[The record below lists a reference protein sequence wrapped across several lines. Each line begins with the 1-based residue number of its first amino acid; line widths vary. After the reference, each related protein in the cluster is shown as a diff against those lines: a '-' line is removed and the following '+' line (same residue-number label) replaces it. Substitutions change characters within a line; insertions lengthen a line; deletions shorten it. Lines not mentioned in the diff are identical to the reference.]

1 MPIRREGGTGGGDR
15 GAVRLA
21 LAEHERGLLADLA
34 GQLAGLLEG
43 GDLRD
48 GAVARLLPSAYP
60 DDAEADAEFRRWT
73 SGDVTARKLD
83 GARTVAE
90 LLATDEGEGVV
101 LDDDQQQVLLR
112 TLTDLRLVLGQRLGV
127 TADGF
132 VDSDDEH
139 ELVLRD
145 VFDWLGWVQ
154 ESLLQAITGG
164 TPDDGD

>member
-1 MPIRREGGTGGGDR
+1 MKPIRREGGTGEGEG

-21 LAEHERGLLADLA
+21 LAEHERSLLADLA
-34 GQLAGLLEG
+34 EQLGELLEG

-73 SGDVTARKLD
+73 ADDVTARKLD
-83 GARTVAE
+83 GARTVGD
-90 LLATDEGEGVV
+90 LLATDDGEGVV
-101 LDDDQQQVLLR
+101 LDDHQQQVLLR

-132 VDSDDEH
+132 DASDDEH
-139 ELVLRD
+139 ELVMRD

-154 ESLLQAITGG
+154 ESLLQAITDG
-164 TPDDGD
+164 TPG

>member
-1 MPIRREGGTGGGDR
+1 MPVRRERGTGPGDR
-15 GAVRLA
+15 GGVRLT
-21 LAEHERGLLADLA
+21 LAEHERGLLVDLA
-34 GQLAGLLEG
+34 GQLGGLLEG

-73 SGDVTARKLD
+73 TDDVTARKLE
-83 GARTVAE
+83 GARTVVE
-90 LLATDEGEGVV
+90 LFAADEGEGVV

-132 VDSDDEH
+132 DETDDEH

-154 ESLLQAITGG
+154 ESLLQTITDVA
-164 TPDDGD
+164 PDAD